1 MDTSA
6 PRAQTPLSS
15 ITGSSASNSFGRDSP
30 VFAKI
35 CEADDLINQELYE
48 DALLPLA
55 KAIFLS
61 PNESILYIA
70 RAEVYLALCDIAS
83 AIQNY
88 KKAVKLEW
96 GPEVPPRLDW
106 HCPTILSHPHR
117 WLLTAHHQLLR
128 ASCLL
133 ALPPEVLP

>member
-1 MDTSA
+1 M
-6 PRAQTPLSS
+6 
-15 ITGSSASNSFGRDSP
+15 GSRVSLVLLTLRCLA
-30 VFAKI
+30 
-35 CEADDLINQELYE
+35 ELFE

-96 GPEVPPRLDW
+96 GLEVLHLPAAPR
-106 HCPTILSHPHR
+106 HR
-117 WLLTAHHQLLR
+117 LL
-128 ASCLL
+128 CLL
-133 ALPPEVLP
+133 H